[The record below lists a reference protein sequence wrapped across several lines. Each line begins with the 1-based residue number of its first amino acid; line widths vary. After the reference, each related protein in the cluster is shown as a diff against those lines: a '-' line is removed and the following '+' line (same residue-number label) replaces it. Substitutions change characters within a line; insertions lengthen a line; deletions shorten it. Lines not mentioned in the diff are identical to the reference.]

1 MAGRNIRI
9 ILASAVVALAA
20 GTAAQAQDDVLR
32 IGVEGAYPPYSWKE
46 PDGSIV
52 GFDIDIA
59 MALCAEMDRECEL
72 VEQDWDGM
80 IPALVAGRFD
90 AIVASMSITEE
101 RKQLVDFSIKY
112 YNVPSAF
119 VALADSALEVT
130 PEGLAGARIGV
141 QRATI
146 QQCYVETYFPD
157 AEVVLYP
164 TQEEVYQD
172 LAAGRLDAQLSDMI
186 SAIEGFLETE
196 AGEGFA
202 ILGEPQSDIEC
213 HGEGAGIAVR
223 KGEEELRDAFSAA
236 ILAIRENGIYAQI
249 NDKYFDFDIYGEE

>member
-1 MAGRNIRI
+1 MVPSRNIRL
-9 ILASAVVALAA
+9 ILASAVLALAGGSA
-20 GTAAQAQDDVLR
+20 GAQEVLR

-59 MALCAEMDRECEL
+59 FALCAEMGRECEL

-80 IPALVAGRFD
+80 IPALIAGRFD

-101 RKQLVDFSIKY
+101 RKQQVDFSIKY
-112 YNVPSAF
+112 YNTPHIF
-119 VALADSALEVT
+119 VAPADTELEAT
-130 PEGLAGARIGV
+130 PEGLAGARVGV

-146 QQCYVETYFPD
+146 QQCYMEQYFPD
-157 AEVVLYP
+157 AELVLYP

-172 LAAGRLDAQLSDMI
+172 LAAGRLDAQLSDII
-186 SAIEGFLETE
+186 SANDGFLETE

-202 ILGEPQSDIEC
+202 KLGEEQSDTAC
-213 HGEGAGIAVR
+213 MGEGAGVAVR
-223 KGEEELRDAFSAA
+223 KGEDELRDAFSAA
-236 ILAIRENGIYAQI
+236 ILAIRENGVYAEI
-249 NDKYFDFDIYGEE
+249 NDKYFDYDIYGE